1 MNWIRALPGQYVRF
15 KTKRRLTFTNRYYI
29 LRYLENLPRLDTMK
43 EALVQPDLSVR
54 IVESP
59 IPTPGPDEIT
69 IQVVT
74 LGINPIDWKATDPE
88 VASALL
94 GMLKA
99 KQYANPGK
107 DIAGYVHSVG
117 SCFSSPSQTIV
128 CYS

>member
-1 MNWIRALPGQYVRF
+1 MNWIRTLPGQRVRF

-29 LRYLENLPRLDTMK
+29 LRYLGNVPRPDTMK

-54 IVESP
+54 IIESP
-59 IPTPGPDEIT
+59 IPTPGPDEII

-74 LGINPIDWKATDPE
+74 LGLNPIDWKAADPQ
-88 VASALL
+88 VANALL

-117 SCFSSPSQTIV
+117 SCFSSPSTIV
-128 CYS
+128 CYP